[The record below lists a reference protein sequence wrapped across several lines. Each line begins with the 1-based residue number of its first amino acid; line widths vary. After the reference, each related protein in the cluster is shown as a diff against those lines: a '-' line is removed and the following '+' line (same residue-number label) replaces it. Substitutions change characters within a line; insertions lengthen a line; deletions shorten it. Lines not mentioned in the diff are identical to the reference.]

1 MSGSL
6 SWNSFLTMVST
17 IRSISLF
24 SCFRCLRRVKKIAVS
39 TVQMPITEP
48 TTGPAIQVGFKGVGV
63 PDCEGF
69 GVAVPVLWASV
80 VLLVIT

>member
-1 MSGSL
+1 
-6 SWNSFLTMVST
+6 
-17 IRSISLF
+17 
-24 SCFRCLRRVKKIAVS
+24 VKKIAVN

-48 TTGPAIQVGFKGVGV
+48 MTGPAIQVGFKGVGV

-69 GVAVPVLWASV
+69 GVALLVLSAAAEAEAV

>member
-1 MSGSL
+1 
-6 SWNSFLTMVST
+6 
-17 IRSISLF
+17 
-24 SCFRCLRRVKKIAVS
+24 VKKIAVS